1 MPPWVSVILPLHS
14 PTSDQY
20 AKIGLAQV
28 QLLMRTEHL
37 DGQKI
42 MSEAASAPENLELQ
56 MQCADLE
63 IMAGHL
69 EPGFKRLLA
78 LITIM
83 SGEDQKRAKERLI
96 ELFALVDPSDP
107 RVIKARSALAS
118 ALF

>member
-1 MPPWVSVILPLHS
+1 
-14 PTSDQY
+14 
-20 AKIGLAQV
+20 
-28 QLLMRTEHL
+28 MRTEHL

-42 MSEAASAPENLELQ
+42 ISEATSAPENIELQ

-78 LITIM
+78 LITLT
-83 SGEDQKRAKERLI
+83 SGQEQKQVKERLI
-96 ELFALVDPSDP
+96 ELFALVDPADP
-107 RVIKARSALAS
+107 RVIKARAALAS